1 MNNYGLLASLLTL
14 FVWGCS
20 SDGQTGQIV
29 DEQFDPL
36 SQHSDEGLL
45 ALQNKD
51 WQLVSFGLSEEPKIG
66 LVENSS
72 YHLQFD
78 HSGEAFG
85 SLDCNLFST
94 PYSADNKQLTF
105 TAIAATEMA
114 CIGMGQEGYRAQ
126 ESFIINA
133 LMSAVSY
140 EVKEATLIIT
150 ASDSAQLVYEHKETA
165 P

>member
-20 SDGQTGQIV
+20 SDGQTGQII
-29 DEQFDPL
+29 DKQFDQL
-36 SQHSDEGLL
+36 GQHSEADLL

-72 YHLQFD
+72 YHLQFN

-94 PYSADNKQLTF
+94 PYTAHNKQLSF

-114 CIGMGQEGYRAQ
+114 CIGMGQQGYRAQ

-140 EVKEATLIIT
+140 EVTETTLIIT
-150 ASDSAQLVYEHKETA
+150 ASDSSQLVYEYEETDS
-165 P
+165 